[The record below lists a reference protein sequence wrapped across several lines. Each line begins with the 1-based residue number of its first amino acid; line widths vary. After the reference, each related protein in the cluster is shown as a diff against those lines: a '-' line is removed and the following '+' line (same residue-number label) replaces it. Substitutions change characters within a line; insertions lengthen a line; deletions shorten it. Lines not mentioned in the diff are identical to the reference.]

1 MGIGEAEAFLS
12 GEGEPRAGGCPTPS
26 RCCPGGGEA
35 PVAIPEAWLL
45 LSRALGQVRSTKVRA
60 GCQVG
65 PVGAPVWGPTSSQ
78 GQHSMQ
84 AGLTAEA
91 PGWRCTGE
99 ARGVPRSTCHPQ
111 GAEAEQ
117 GLLDSHP
124 RRGCGGNGGGGS
136 GARTPSVHQEAH
148 TTHTRVG
155 NTPSPCAHPTWP
167 PVHAA
172 PWVPRGP
179 GPAQRWLWG
188 HLLPRCPGSGAGRGW
203 VVLRPAPPPACTCL

>member
-124 RRGCGGNGGGGS
+124 WRGCGGNRAEGGGS
-136 GARTPSVHQEAH
+136 GARTPSVRQEAH
-148 TTHTRVG
+148 STRTRVG
-155 NTPSPCAHPTWP
+155 NTPSPCAHPTCP
-167 PVHAA
+167 PCT
-172 PWVPRGP
+172 RLP
-179 GPAQRWLWG
+179 G
-188 HLLPRCPGSGAGRGW
+188 CPVALGQPSGGSGA
-203 VVLRPAPPPACTCL
+203 TCCPGALGVGQGEAGLS

>member
-124 RRGCGGNGGGGS
+124 RRGCGGNGGGDQVPAHPQCIRRHTPRTRVWGTRPRPVHTPPGPPCTRLPGCPVALGQPSGGS
-136 GARTPSVHQEAH
+136 GAT
-148 TTHTRVG
+148 
-155 NTPSPCAHPTWP
+155 C
-167 PVHAA
+167 
-172 PWVPRGP
+172 
-179 GPAQRWLWG
+179 
-188 HLLPRCPGSGAGRGW
+188 CPGALGVGQGEAG
-203 VVLRPAPPPACTCL
+203 LS